1 MRGVCFHWKLTTDLL
16 FFIFLKKIKVDT
28 HFLFFFLFCFFIFL
42 CQEKK
47 RKSNIGF
54 HISEKKKK
62 NWTYIFIFHVRLFRK
77 NINVEANCQF
87 LFSIFYIEKKENLTQ
102 ILIFQLM
109 TLTYTHLSCFLNY
122 IWQRCRCIYLYFIF
136 HIQMFFLVNFQYV
149 ANILY
154 LKIRESS
161 YSA

>member
-1 MRGVCFHWKLTTDLL
+1 MTTDLL
-16 FFIFLKKIKVDT
+16 FFIFLKKIKVDI
-28 HFLFFFLFCFFIFL
+28 HFLFFSFVFSFFYV
-42 CQEKK
+42 QKK
-47 RKSNIGF
+47 KSNIGF
-54 HISEKKKK
+54 HISEEKK
-62 NWTYIFIFHVRLFRK
+62 NKLNIYFIFHIRLFRK
-77 NINVEANCQF
+77 NIKVEANCQF

-102 ILIFQLM
+102 IFIFQLM
-109 TLTYTHLSCFLNY
+109 ALTYTHLSCFLNH

-136 HIQMFFLVNFQYV
+136 HIQMFFLVNFQYE